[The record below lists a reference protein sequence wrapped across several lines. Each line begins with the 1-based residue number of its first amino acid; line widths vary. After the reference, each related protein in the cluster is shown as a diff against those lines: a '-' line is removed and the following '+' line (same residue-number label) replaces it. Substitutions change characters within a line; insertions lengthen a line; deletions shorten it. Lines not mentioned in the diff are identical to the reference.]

1 MANQFL
7 NSENT
12 RILLLSA
19 TPYKLY
25 STLEE
30 IDDASG
36 VDEHYREFLQVMDFL
51 FTDSRQQFRKVWSD
65 YNIALHE
72 MKNGDSAIIQIK
84 KNAEDAMYAG
94 VCRTERISV
103 MESGD
108 YTDDSSVKQPIKVS
122 GEDILSYIAMGKL
135 LKEMNANFSLP
146 IDYAKSSPY
155 LLSYMKNY
163 KIKEQI
169 EKYFKAHKEE
179 IALAS
184 DKILCVD
191 PKKVYDYQ
199 SLPKTNARL
208 EKLKEIAFEGH
219 AERYLWIPPSKPYY
233 ELQGVYRDSRHFSK
247 ILVFLSLIH
256 I

>member
-1 MANQFL
+1 
-7 NSENT
+7 
-12 RILLLSA
+12 
-19 TPYKLY
+19 
-25 STLEE
+25 
-30 IDDASG
+30 
-36 VDEHYREFLQVMDFL
+36 
-51 FTDSRQQFRKVWSD
+51 
-65 YNIALHE
+65 

-184 DKILCVD
+184 DKILWVD

-199 SLPKTNARL
+199 PLPKTNARL

-247 ILVFLSLIH
+247 ILVFSSWEMVPRMIGSMISYEAERLTVGKVCENAGNIAKRELLKTAILRQFKLR
-256 I
+256 